1 MKTGAVER
9 LELSSWALTAAPR
22 AYLGLLGLASKSAAN
37 SLDCVQGLV
46 NAKSP
51 SEVAHALENSARA
64 QLDAFSEEVEELSAL
79 VMPGDENLGST
90 FWD

>member
-1 MKTGAVER
+1 MKTGAIES
-9 LELSSWALTAAPR
+9 LEMSSWALIRAPR

-37 SLDCVQGLV
+37 SLDCIQGLV

-51 SEVAHALENSARA
+51 SEIARALESSARA

-79 VMPGDENLGST
+79 VTSGDENLGST